1 MGGYL
6 RKMNRY
12 KFLFCIVTIIILTT
26 ACSSGNNQKQS
37 TGVAEKEN
45 IVVRKPNLAVGE
57 KLYNKY
63 CFYCHGKEGRGDGAI
78 GIGLPLKPVDFVGD
92 TETMKKSDDV
102 LYQSIARGIHRKIG
116 GESLQMPQ
124 WDLIMKEEEIR
135 DVLAYIRYLAEKGK
149 AAEVSNEK

>member
-1 MGGYL
+1 M
-6 RKMNRY
+6 KIY
-12 KFLFCIVTIIILTT
+12 KLLFPIITMVVLITS
-26 ACSSGNNQKQS
+26 CSSNNNQKQS
-37 TGVAEKEN
+37 TEDAGRENVA
-45 IVVRKPNLAVGE
+45 VRKPDIAVGE
-57 KLYNKY
+57 RLYNKY

-92 TETMKKSDDV
+92 TEIMGKSDEV

-149 AAEVSNEK
+149 AK

>member
-1 MGGYL
+1 M
-6 RKMNRY
+6 KNY
-12 KFLFCIVTIIILTT
+12 KFLFCIILNIFLIT

-37 TGVAEKEN
+37 TDVA
-45 IVVRKPNLAVGE
+45 VRKPDLAVGE
-57 KLYNKY
+57 RLYNKY

-92 TETMKKSDDV
+92 TERMKKSDEA
-102 LYQSIARGIHRKIG
+102 LYQSIARGIHRTIG

-149 AAEVSNEK
+149 TK